1 LKKSKR
7 AYVYSSSSVLV
18 DGSTSISFNPSCG
31 IKQGDTLSPFL
42 FILMMEGFGRNLQ
55 HDIASGSLKDFKL
68 HSDVSPISH
77 LQFVDD
83 IMPMVHPSTKEAS
96 SIKANLDSFLL
107 AFETMINHDT
117 SLFIF

>member
-18 DGSTSISFNPSCG
+18 DGSTAISFNPSYG
-31 IKQGDTLSPFL
+31 IKQGDMLSPFL